1 MNALKSW
8 NQFWFESFAPR
19 NWYWLRFAM
28 CSLMVGT
35 YTARHLYLEEFFS
48 VTRGLPISDPSAFAT
63 MSYRWSVMQWLSSEA
78 AISGLHFAF
87 VVGLVL
93 LALGVWA
100 RVLSILVFVLHVSFV
115 HANIGAVY
123 GVDLL
128 FIFFLFYFCIGNERS
143 KKNTPGGW
151 LSSVAFRLAQIQLC
165 IVYAYSG
172 LEKLKGVTWWKGES
186 LWNVLANPQLS
197 RFDFTWVSQFPLL
210 LVISVYLTLFWEI
223 YFAALIWNPK
233 MRRVTLL
240 FGVGFH
246 LSIALLMNLFWFGA
260 FMVTTYVLFL
270 KAEEIQ
276 WFENKLKSLFG
287 DRVFQTVFV
296 AHRA

>member
-19 NWYWLRFAM
+19 NWYWLRFFM

-35 YTARHLYLEEFFS
+35 YIARHLYLEEFFS
-48 VTRGLPISDPSAFAT
+48 LTRGLPISDPSGFAS
-63 MSYRWSVMQWLSSEA
+63 MSYRWSVLQWLSSEA
-78 AISGLHFAF
+78 AISGLHCAF
-87 VVGLVL
+87 VVMLAL

-100 RVLSILVFVLHVSFV
+100 RVLSVLVFVLHVSFV

-128 FIFFLFYFCIGNERS
+128 FIFFLFYFCIGHERA
-143 KKNTPGGW
+143 KKNTPGSW

-197 RFDFTWVSQFPLL
+197 RFDFTWVSQFPIL

-223 YFAALIWNPK
+223 YFPVLVWTPK

-246 LSIALLMNLFWFGA
+246 LSIALLMNLFWFGM
-260 FMVTTYVLFL
+260 FMVTTYFLFL

-276 WFENKLKSLFG
+276 WFESKLRSLLG
-287 DRVFQTVFV
+287 DRFFQKIFV
-296 AHRA
+296 THRA